1 MNMAVDQIQ
10 VLKDQNKT
18 FNIFSVP
25 RTTVLCEDV
34 LEKERLAHCTY
45 FSSSFPYL
53 KQFSKRNAVSNFYLN
68 SDFSI

>member
-34 LEKERLAHCTY
+34 LEKEKLAHCTY
-45 FSSSFPYL
+45 FSTPFPYL
-53 KQFSKRNAVSNFYLN
+53 DPIFLYKPLTPILN
-68 SDFSI
+68 

>member
-10 VLKDQNKT
+10 VMKDTNKT

-34 LEKERLAHCTY
+34 LEKENLAQC
-45 FSSSFPYL
+45 
-53 KQFSKRNAVSNFYLN
+53 A
-68 SDFSI
+68 